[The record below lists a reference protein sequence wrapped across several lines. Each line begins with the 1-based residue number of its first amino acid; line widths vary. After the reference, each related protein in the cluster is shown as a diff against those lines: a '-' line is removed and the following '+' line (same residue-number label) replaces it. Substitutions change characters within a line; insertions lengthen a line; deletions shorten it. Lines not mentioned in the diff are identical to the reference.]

1 MSTISDLMSTTIGQ
15 PGPYENTLL
24 GRCMR
29 AYDEAPA
36 WGSAHPK
43 AIAMVLE
50 HLAAEVMAQQH
61 MRGAMDAHEV
71 ARMLLEGAS
80 CERVAHLRR
89 PELEPTSTRVGIYDI
104 DPERHG

>member
-1 MSTISDLMSTTIGQ
+1 MSTTIGP
-15 PGPYENTLL
+15 PGPCYDNTLL

-43 AIAMVLE
+43 GIALVLE

-61 MRGAMDAHEV
+61 MRGSIDAHEV

-80 CERVAHLRR
+80 SQRVTPLHPPA
-89 PELEPTSTRVGIYDI
+89 PEPNSTRGDI
-104 DPERHG
+104 FDSNPERHG

>member
-1 MSTISDLMSTTIGQ
+1 MSKTIGP
-15 PGPYENTLL
+15 PGPGYDNTLL

-43 AIAMVLE
+43 GIALVLE

-71 ARMLLEGAS
+71 ARMLLEGAHDR
-80 CERVAHLRR
+80 RVV
-89 PELEPTSTRVGIYDI
+89 ELPAAPISTRGDIYGSSAGVQ
-104 DPERHG
+104 P

>member
-1 MSTISDLMSTTIGQ
+1 MSTTIGP
-15 PGPYENTLL
+15 PGAFYDNTLI

-43 AIAMVLE
+43 GIALVLE

-61 MRGAMDAHEV
+61 MRGAMDAHGV
-71 ARMLLEGAS
+71 ARMLLEGAQDR
-80 CERVAHLRR
+80 RVV
-89 PELEPTSTRVGIYDI
+89 ELPPAPTSTRGDIYDSSAGVQ
-104 DPERHG
+104 P